1 MRPSGSNIQ
10 VALADDH
17 QLMREGLKLLLQN
30 TAGIDVVGDAENGH
44 ELLKVLR
51 DHPVDVAVLDMLM
64 PGMPGVELITRV
76 KSEFPRVAVLVLT
89 MHSDRQYA
97 IRAFRAGA
105 SGYLT
110 KDSAGTELTTAI
122 QNVSQGKSHVTAP
135 LADQLA
141 RSLNGLMEDAQAH
154 SKLSD
159 REYEVFHL
167 IVQGLRPTDIAEKLH
182 VSVKTVSTHK
192 ARILDKMQLPGV
204 AALIKY
210 GLENKV
216 FNGLEAESQD

>member
-1 MRPSGSNIQ
+1 
-10 VALADDH
+10 
-17 QLMREGLKLLLQN
+17 MREGLKLMLQN
-30 TAGIDVVGDAENGH
+30 TAGIDVVGDSENGH

-51 DHPVDVAVLDMLM
+51 DHHVDVAVLDMLM

-89 MHSDRQYA
+89 MHSDQQYA

-122 QNVSQGKSHVTAP
+122 RNVSQGKSHVTAH
-135 LADQLA
+135 LADQFA
-141 RSLNGLMEDAQAH
+141 RSLNDLMEAPAH

>member
-1 MRPSGSNIQ
+1 
-10 VALADDH
+10 
-17 QLMREGLKLLLQN
+17 
-30 TAGIDVVGDAENGH
+30 
-44 ELLKVLR
+44 
-51 DHPVDVAVLDMLM
+51 VDVAVVDMLM
-64 PGMPGVELITRV
+64 PGMPGVELITRL
-76 KSEFPRVAVLVLT
+76 KSEFPRVAVLVVT
-89 MHSDRQYA
+89 MHSDQQYA
-97 IRAFRAGA
+97 MRAFRAGA

-110 KDSAGTELTTAI
+110 KDSAGTELTKAI
-122 QNVSQGKSHVTAP
+122 RKVSQGKSHVTAS
-135 LADQLA
+135 LAEQLISGFH
-141 RSLNGLMEDAQAH
+141 SLTEAPAH

-192 ARILDKMQLPGV
+192 ARILEKMQLSSV

-216 FNGLEAESQD
+216 FNGLEPETQEEFDEKG